1 MPLVDHLHQE
11 FECRQV
17 TVHRES
23 RRAGDDYADVPAAL
37 RELRSG
43 DGAPGPAH
51 RAEQRDRIITRCLP
65 LAEHI
70 ARRFHGRGEPHDD
83 LLQVARLGLVNAID
97 RFDPDKGGNF
107 VAFAVPTIMGE
118 VRRHFRDTGWAMHV
132 PRRAKELHLAIGTA
146 SDRLAQRLGRSPSAG
161 EIADELGLTVRE
173 VEDGLIARSAYQ
185 PDSMDAPPS
194 TETDGISLGDLVGE
208 DDPELESV
216 EGYVAVKPHLDA
228 LPARERRILIL
239 RFFGEMTQSQIA
251 ERVGL
256 SQMHVS
262 RILARTLRE
271 LRAQLDDVTR

>member
-1 MPLVDHLHQE
+1 MP
-11 FECRQV
+11 
-17 TVHRES
+17 
-23 RRAGDDYADVPAAL
+23 GAL
-37 RELRSG
+37 RALRSSPS
-43 DGAPGPAH
+43 DSDHDH
-51 RAEQRDRIITRCLP
+51 RRDEVITRCLP

-70 ARRFHGRGEPHDD
+70 ARRFHGRGEPFDD

-97 RFDPDKGGNF
+97 RFDADKGDNF

-132 PRRAKELHLAIGTA
+132 PRRAKELHLAISSA
-146 SDRLAQRLGRSPSAG
+146 SERLAQSLGRSPTAA
-161 EIADELGLTVRE
+161 EIARELGLPIRQVTE
-173 VEDGLIARSAYQ
+173 GLIARSAYQ

-194 TETDGISLGDLVGE
+194 AGSEGLNLGDVVGGE
-208 DDPELESV
+208 DPDLDNV

-228 LPARERRILIL
+228 LPPRERRILTL

-262 RILARTLRE
+262 RILARTLSQLRDE
-271 LRAQLDDVTR
+271 LRER

>member
-1 MPLVDHLHQE
+1 M
-11 FECRQV
+11 
-17 TVHRES
+17 TVHRRP

-37 RELRSG
+37 RALHSVPPG
-43 DGAPGPAH
+43 DGYD
-51 RAEQRDRIITRCLP
+51 RRRDAVITRCLP

-70 ARRFHGRGEPHDD
+70 ARRFHGRGEPFDD

-97 RFDPDKGGNF
+97 RFDADKGDNF

-118 VRRHFRDTGWAMHV
+118 VRRHFRDVGWAMHV
-132 PRRAKELHLAIGTA
+132 PRRAKELHLAISTA
-146 SDRLAQRLGRSPSAG
+146 SERLAQSLGRSPSAA
-161 EIADELGLTVRE
+161 EVADELGLSIHE
-173 VEDGLIARSAYQ
+173 VTEGLIARSAYQ

-194 TETDGISLGDLVGE
+194 AGSEGLSLGDVVGGE
-208 DDPELESV
+208 DPDLENV

-228 LPARERRILIL
+228 LPERERRILIL

-262 RILARTLRE
+262 RILARTLAE
-271 LRAQLDDVTR
+271 LRDQLGRPV